1 MKKPSC
7 FERPSSRKAIPT
19 SPIAVFLISLAISS
33 IFGAMCWDWDGKEG
47 MRFFYME
54 ENEEGLFGMGDGEG
68 RMQGG
73 RGGGVDVVLNLE
85 ASMANKSKQHC
96 HLV

>member
-1 MKKPSC
+1 
-7 FERPSSRKAIPT
+7 
-19 SPIAVFLISLAISS
+19 
-33 IFGAMCWDWDGKEG
+33 
-47 MRFFYME
+47 MRFCCMAE
-54 ENEEGLFGMGDGEG
+54 HEEGLFGMGDGEG